1 MERIGTVPTGA
12 ALSLRTPAP
21 GYVPMRLFLDSNTQ
35 QALVDYSETVFEHE
49 PCRLYGRSGADLHD
63 VEALHGIFAV
73 ATRAH
78 FEFVVTEN
86 SLLEAAAARDA
97 SYVRYTQEVAAHWA
111 SCIAYD
117 PSPFDGSGVER
128 VRPLDEG
135 RCNYLSEADGRL
147 VRDAVLLECDTFLTL
162 EKRLARNADH
172 LSRALGIEV
181 LRPPDL
187 WAVLRPHL
195 VGLQASGGL

>member
-1 MERIGTVPTGA
+1 MPPSA
-12 ALSLRTPAP
+12 PPSPRTPPP

-49 PCRLYGRSGADLHD
+49 PCRPYGRSGADPQD
-63 VEALHGIFAV
+63 VEALRGIFAV

-78 FEFVVTEN
+78 FELVVTEN
-86 SLLEAAAARDA
+86 SMLEAAAATDA
-97 SYVRYTQEVAAHWA
+97 SYLRYTQEVAAHWA
-111 SCIAYD
+111 ACTAFD
-117 PSPFDGSGVER
+117 PSRFDGSGAER

-135 RCNYLSEADGRL
+135 RCNYLSKADGRL
-147 VRDAVLLECDTFLTL
+147 IRDAVLLECDTFLTL

-195 VGLQASGGL
+195 AGRHGSRDARAQSC